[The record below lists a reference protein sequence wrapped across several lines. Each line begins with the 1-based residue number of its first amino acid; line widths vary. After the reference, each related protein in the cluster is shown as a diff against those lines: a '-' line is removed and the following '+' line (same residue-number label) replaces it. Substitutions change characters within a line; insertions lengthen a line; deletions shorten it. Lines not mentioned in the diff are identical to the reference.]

1 MFKCVLLVSVILF
14 TGCATSP
21 EDYEQQRQQE
31 HSDHLQQNGI

>member
-1 MFKCVLLVSVILF
+1 MYKYVLLIFVVLF
-14 TGCATSP
+14 AGCATSP